1 MKGLLFK
8 DILNLRQ
15 QGKVYLV
22 IISIWLVIGIMN
34 QDATFFAGVM
44 MIFSLLVPVSA
55 IAYDERAKWD
65 KFALTMPLS
74 KLDLIA
80 SKYLL
85 SLLCAGLSGI
95 LAIIVGLAISGDTKE
110 VLMSVSALMSLGV
123 IFTSFI
129 LPIIFKFGVEKGRLV
144 VMVLFLAPSVLV
156 MLISKLNLRLPNEEA
171 ISRMFY
177 FLPLIAIAILLFSI
191 YLSVLI
197 YSKKEF

>member
-1 MKGLLFK
+1 MKGLLLK

-34 QDATFFAGVM
+34 KDAAFFAGVM

-85 SLLCAGLSGI
+85 SLVCTVLSGI
-95 LAIIVGLAISGDTKE
+95 LAIIVGLAIAGDTKE
-110 VLMSVSALMSLGV
+110 VLMSVMALMSLGV

-129 LPIIFKFGVEKGRLV
+129 LPVIFKFGVEKGRLV

-156 MLISKLNLRLPNEEA
+156 MLISKLNLRLPNEDA
-171 ISRMFY
+171 ISQMLY
-177 FLPLIAIAILLFSI
+177 FLPAIAAGILLV
-191 YLSVLI
+191 SVYISVRI

>member
-1 MKGLLFK
+1 MKGLLLK

-34 QDATFFAGVM
+34 QDAAFFAGVM

-129 LPIIFKFGVEKGRLV
+129 LPVIFKFGVEKGRLV
-144 VMVLFLAPSVLV
+144 VMILFLAPSVLV
-156 MLISKLNLRLPNEEA
+156 MLISKLNLRLPSEDA
-171 ISRMFY
+171 ISQMFY
-177 FLPLIAIAILLFSI
+177 LLPVIAVAILLFSVYI
-191 YLSVLI
+191 SVRI

>member
-1 MKGLLFK
+1 MKGLLLK

-34 QDATFFAGVM
+34 QDAAFFAGVM